1 MKRAEAS
8 TQHFQGQEIYFNMM
22 AQHGQVLA
30 ICTIIISCLL
40 INVADAKSIGGWSRR
55 HHLSAPPSMASRRY
69 DANAR
74 LWGASFH
81 SRSAAA
87 SAAAILRTRGGAVV
101 ASDDDDTSYD
111 DEYETESEYD
121 SEYDE
126 YDSDE
131 ESEDLQGSEAGSDAV
146 DVDDGEAAVVEYDEP
161 LHPSF
166 MQSIAPSIGVMYL
179 SRKVD
184 LFDPKVVKTIR
195 FAFVAYA
202 IVMQIFVAYVRIKA
216 KLANDRT
223 PVTVTNPMS
232 SLLQKQLPSGGGGTN
247 DMVKNIASQFLQS
260 ETTAMEYDLKEAKK
274 MGNSLLFPMI
284 MLWFL
289 HFKMG
294 QVQPL
299 LFQISSG
306 VLNLVYS
313 PLFQIYVMGRNL
325 ERPFKAAANPMAER
339 MMEMQKKQQEQQ
351 EAAAAEA
358 ETGEATSS
366 EAENGSESV
375 DEEDESDSESEYD
388 DEEEETSDSDSDG
401 D

>member
-1 MKRAEAS
+1 
-8 TQHFQGQEIYFNMM
+8 M
-22 AQHGQVLA
+22 AQYVQVLA
-30 ICTIIISCLL
+30 IIISSCLL

-55 HHLSAPPSMASRRY
+55 HHLSAPPSMASRRCN
-69 DANAR
+69 ANACI
-74 LWGASFH
+74 WGVSSH

-87 SAAAILRTRGGAVV
+87 SAAAILRTRGGAAVS
-101 ASDDDDTSYD
+101 SDDDDTSYD
-111 DEYETESEYD
+111 DEYETDSEYD
-121 SEYDE
+121 SAYDD
-126 YDSDE
+126 YDSDT
-131 ESEDLQGSEAGSDAV
+131 ESEDLQGSEAESDAAV

-179 SRKVD
+179 SKKVD

-195 FAFVAYA
+195 LAFVAYA

-223 PVTVTNPMS
+223 PVTVKNAMS

-299 LFQISSG
+299 LFQVSSG

-366 EAENGSESV
+366 DVDNGSESV
-375 DEEDESDSESEYD
+375 DEEEESDSESEYD
-388 DEEEETSDSDSDG
+388 DEEEETSDSDSDE

>member
-1 MKRAEAS
+1 
-8 TQHFQGQEIYFNMM
+8 
-22 AQHGQVLA
+22 
-30 ICTIIISCLL
+30 
-40 INVADAKSIGGWSRR
+40 
-55 HHLSAPPSMASRRY
+55 MASRRCN
-69 DANAR
+69 ANAC
-74 LWGASFH
+74 LWGVSSH

-87 SAAAILRTRGGAVV
+87 SAAAMLRTRGGAAVS
-101 ASDDDDTSYD
+101 SDDDDTYD
-111 DEYETESEYD
+111 DEYETDSEYD
-121 SEYDE
+121 SEYDD

-131 ESEDLQGSEAGSDAV
+131 ESEDLQGSEAESDAV
-146 DVDDGEAAVVEYDEP
+146 DVDDREAAVVEYDEP

-223 PVTVTNPMS
+223 PVTVKNPMS

-284 MLWFL
+284 MMWFL

-299 LFQISSG
+299 LFQVSSG

-375 DEEDESDSESEYD
+375 DEEEESDSESEYD
-388 DEEEETSDSDSDG
+388 DDEEETSDSDSDG

>member
-1 MKRAEAS
+1 
-8 TQHFQGQEIYFNMM
+8 MM
-22 AQHGQVLA
+22 AQYVQVLA
-30 ICTIIISCLL
+30 IIISSCLL

-55 HHLSAPPSMASRRY
+55 HHLSAPPSMASRRCN
-69 DANAR
+69 ANACI
-74 LWGASFH
+74 WGVSSH

-87 SAAAILRTRGGAVV
+87 SAAAILRTRGGAAVS
-101 ASDDDDTSYD
+101 SDDDDTSYD

-121 SEYDE
+121 SEYDD
-126 YDSDE
+126 YDSDT
-131 ESEDLQGSEAGSDAV
+131 ESEDSEAESDAV
-146 DVDDGEAAVVEYDEP
+146 DVDDGEAADVEYDEP

-179 SRKVD
+179 SKKVD

-223 PVTVTNPMS
+223 PVTVKNAMS

-299 LFQISSG
+299 LFQVSSG

-375 DEEDESDSESEYD
+375 DEEEESDSESEYD
-388 DEEEETSDSDSDG
+388 DEEEETSDSDSDE

>member
-1 MKRAEAS
+1 
-8 TQHFQGQEIYFNMM
+8 MM
-22 AQHGQVLA
+22 AQYVQVLA
-30 ICTIIISCLL
+30 IIISSCLL

-55 HHLSAPPSMASRRY
+55 HHLSAPPSMASGRCNN
-69 DANAR
+69 ANAC
-74 LWGASFH
+74 LWGVSSH

-87 SAAAILRTRGGAVV
+87 SAAAILRTRGGAAVS
-101 ASDDDDTSYD
+101 SDDDDTSYD
-111 DEYETESEYD
+111 DEYETDSEYD
-121 SEYDE
+121 SAYDD
-126 YDSDE
+126 YDSDT
-131 ESEDLQGSEAGSDAV
+131 ESEDLQGSEAESDAAV

-179 SRKVD
+179 SKKVD

-223 PVTVTNPMS
+223 PVTVKNAMS

-299 LFQISSG
+299 LFQVSSG

-366 EAENGSESV
+366 DVDNGSESV
-375 DEEDESDSESEYD
+375 DEEEESDSESEYD
-388 DEEEETSDSDSDG
+388 DEEEETSDSDSDE

>member
-1 MKRAEAS
+1 MRRAEVS
-8 TQHFQGQEIYFNMM
+8 TQYFKAEYILNIYFDMM
-22 AQHGQVLA
+22 AQYVQVLA
-30 ICTIIISCLL
+30 VITSCLL

-55 HHLSAPPSMASRRY
+55 HHLSAPPSMASRRCN
-69 DANAR
+69 ANACI
-74 LWGASFH
+74 WGVSSH

-87 SAAAILRTRGGAVV
+87 SAAAILRTRGGAAVS
-101 ASDDDDTSYD
+101 SDDDDTSYD

-121 SEYDE
+121 SEYDD
-126 YDSDE
+126 YDSDT
-131 ESEDLQGSEAGSDAV
+131 ESEDSEAESDAV
-146 DVDDGEAAVVEYDEP
+146 DVDDGEAADVEYDEP

-166 MQSIAPSIGVMYL
+166 MQSIAPSIGVMYM
-179 SRKVD
+179 SKKVD

-202 IVMQIFVAYVRIKA
+202 IIMQIFVAYVRIKA

-223 PVTVTNPMS
+223 PVTVKNAMS

-299 LFQISSG
+299 LFQVSSG

-375 DEEDESDSESEYD
+375 DEED
-388 DEEEETSDSDSDG
+388 
-401 D
+401 

>member
-1 MKRAEAS
+1 MRRAEVS
-8 TQHFQGQEIYFNMM
+8 TQYFKAEYILNIYFDMM
-22 AQHGQVLA
+22 AQYVQVLA
-30 ICTIIISCLL
+30 VITSCLL

-55 HHLSAPPSMASRRY
+55 HHLSAPPSMASRRCN
-69 DANAR
+69 ANACI
-74 LWGASFH
+74 WGVSSH

-87 SAAAILRTRGGAVV
+87 SAAAILRTRGGAAVS
-101 ASDDDDTSYD
+101 SDDDDTSYD

-121 SEYDE
+121 SEYDD
-126 YDSDE
+126 YDSDT
-131 ESEDLQGSEAGSDAV
+131 ESEDSEAESDAV
-146 DVDDGEAAVVEYDEP
+146 DVDDGEAADVEYDEP

-166 MQSIAPSIGVMYL
+166 MQSIAPSIGVMYQ
-179 SRKVD
+179 SKKVD

-202 IVMQIFVAYVRIKA
+202 IIMQIFVAYVRIKA

-223 PVTVTNPMS
+223 PVTVKNAMS

-299 LFQISSG
+299 LFQVSSG

-375 DEEDESDSESEYD
+375 DEED
-388 DEEEETSDSDSDG
+388 
-401 D
+401 

>member
-1 MKRAEAS
+1 
-8 TQHFQGQEIYFNMM
+8 MM
-22 AQHGQVLA
+22 AQYVQVLA
-30 ICTIIISCLL
+30 IVISCLL

-55 HHLSAPPSMASRRY
+55 HHLSAPPSTMAPGRCN
-69 DANAR
+69 ANAC
-74 LWGASFH
+74 LWGVSFH

-87 SAAAILRTRGGAVV
+87 SAAAILRTRGGAAVS
-101 ASDDDDTSYD
+101 SDDDDTYD

-121 SEYDE
+121 SEYDD

-131 ESEDLQGSEAGSDAV
+131 ESEDLQGSEAESDAAV
-146 DVDDGEAAVVEYDEP
+146 GVDDGEAEVVEYDEP

-179 SRKVD
+179 SKKLD

-202 IVMQIFVAYVRIKA
+202 IVMQIFMAYVRIKA

-223 PVTVTNPMS
+223 PLTVKNPMS

-299 LFQISSG
+299 LFQVSSG

-325 ERPFKAAANPMAER
+325 ERPFKAAANPMADK

-358 ETGEATSS
+358 ETGEAASS
-366 EAENGSESV
+366 EVEDGSESV
-375 DEEDESDSESEYD
+375 DEEEESDSESEYD
-388 DEEEETSDSDSDG
+388 DDEEETSDSDSDE

>member
-1 MKRAEAS
+1 
-8 TQHFQGQEIYFNMM
+8 M
-22 AQHGQVLA
+22 AQYVQVLA
-30 ICTIIISCLL
+30 IIISSCLL

-55 HHLSAPPSMASRRY
+55 HHLSAPPSMASRRCN
-69 DANAR
+69 ANACI
-74 LWGASFH
+74 WGVSSH

-87 SAAAILRTRGGAVV
+87 SAAAILRTRGGAAVS
-101 ASDDDDTSYD
+101 SDDDDTSYD

-121 SEYDE
+121 SEYDD
-126 YDSDE
+126 YDSDT
-131 ESEDLQGSEAGSDAV
+131 ESEDSEAESDAV
-146 DVDDGEAAVVEYDEP
+146 DVDDGEAADVEYDEP

-179 SRKVD
+179 SKKVD

-223 PVTVTNPMS
+223 PVTVKNAMS

-299 LFQISSG
+299 LFQVSSG

-366 EAENGSESV
+366 DVDNGSESV
-375 DEEDESDSESEYD
+375 DEEEESDSESEYD
-388 DEEEETSDSDSDG
+388 DEEEETSDSDSDE

>member
-1 MKRAEAS
+1 
-8 TQHFQGQEIYFNMM
+8 M
-22 AQHGQVLA
+22 AQYVQVLA
-30 ICTIIISCLL
+30 IIISSCLL

-55 HHLSAPPSMASRRY
+55 HHLSAPPSMASRRCN
-69 DANAR
+69 ANACI
-74 LWGASFH
+74 WGVSSH

-87 SAAAILRTRGGAVV
+87 SAAAILRTRGGAAVS
-101 ASDDDDTSYD
+101 SDDDDTSYD

-121 SEYDE
+121 SEYDD
-126 YDSDE
+126 YDSDT
-131 ESEDLQGSEAGSDAV
+131 ESEDSEAESDAV
-146 DVDDGEAAVVEYDEP
+146 DVDDGEAADVEYDEP

-179 SRKVD
+179 SKKVD

-223 PVTVTNPMS
+223 PVTVKNAMS

-299 LFQISSG
+299 LFQVSSG

-375 DEEDESDSESEYD
+375 DEED
-388 DEEEETSDSDSDG
+388 
-401 D
+401 